1 MYKILIRRLTRSSG
15 KILLGLMPV
24 FLFGSFELQASSLS
38 EIAYP
43 LLHNLDVSVSG
54 TISDESGDP
63 LPGATITV
71 LGTSQGTVSD
81 LDGKFSITV
90 PDGATLVFSYIGYKT
105 QSIAVGAQSTI
116 DVQLLQ
122 DESSL
127 SEVLVVGYGTQEKKD
142 VTGAV
147 SSVKGAAI
155 QNLPVS
161 GASQALQG
169 RAAGVNVVRNGGAPG
184 NQGSIRIRGTGTLNN
199 AEPLIIIDGVPA
211 GNLNDVNPNDIASI
225 EVLKDASAS
234 AIYGTRAAN
243 GVVIVTTKRGD
254 FDQPLQFS
262 VNGYTG
268 VSNSIKTI
276 DVLDAPTLAQLKR
289 ERYTND
295 GIAMNPIWEN
305 PAYQTQRTDWQNELL
320 GQGTTQNVDLT
331 LTGGNK
337 NSSFMVSGGYFEE
350 KGMIR
355 NSGFR
360 RLSFRINSDH
370 KINDRFKI
378 GQNLQLISINEIAPN
393 TLSAQTGV
401 LWSAIRFHPGLPVQ
415 NPDGS
420 YSSSQISGEFGDINN
435 PIFTQDTQ
443 DSKNTTHKVL
453 GNFNAEYKIIEG
465 LKIRA
470 NFGLEG
476 YVSDGYNFNIKIND
490 QIRASPRNSL
500 SRNYGEGYSVLSE
513 YFLSYDKT
521 FLDLHTINFVGGY
534 TTQTF
539 NFEGFNA
546 GKLDF
551 IDESFDQR
559 FLDVGQ
565 TLNSI
570 GGGKSYDALASYF
583 GRVAYN
589 YDERYLLTATI
600 RSDGSSKFAEGN
612 KWGYF
617 PAFSLGWRIS
627 EEDFFSNV
635 GFISNL
641 KLTGGWGSL
650 GNQNVPGLQYLALIS
665 SGRRYSFGGN
675 QTVGAAQSRVPNL
688 GITWE
693 SAQMTNI
700 GLDIGLLENRLLAN
714 INYFIKD
721 TKDMLIA
728 PPTIG
733 SIGTAQIPNQN
744 LGELRNQGLEIEL
757 SYRKTAGQFSYNISG
772 NAAFIRNEVTKL
784 VDGNFIGSQ
793 LYGRS
798 SQEISRTYEGY
809 PIASFYGWRTDGLY
823 QTNEEIQN
831 DPNIA
836 ADQRRANG
844 LIQPGDVK
852 FLDLNGD
859 QVIDAQDREII
870 GNPHPKVVYGLNGEF
885 GYKNVDISLFFLG
898 NAGFDIYNADR
909 MQGID
914 PTYPF
919 NLYAETADRWTGP
932 NTSNEIPRMTTKRD
946 NLNHRTS
953 DLFLERGDF
962 LRLKNVVVGYTLPT
976 TLTQRYGVTRARF
989 YLTGQN
995 IFLLT
1000 KYSGMDPE
1008 LGYINNNLQL
1018 NVDYAQYP
1026 QARTWTFGTTITF

>member
-1 MYKILIRRLTRSSG
+1 MYLKAFWRRIPRSYFIVFGSLP
-15 KILLGLMPV
+15 ILLLGSQGIQANSRNDIFYPSPSGLAV
-24 FLFGSFELQASSLS
+24 A
-38 EIAYP
+38 
-43 LLHNLDVSVSG
+43 VSG
-54 TISDESGDP
+54 TITDENGEP

-71 LGTSQGTVSD
+71 LGSLQGTVSD
-81 LDGKFSITV
+81 LDGKFALSV
-90 PDGATLVFSYIGYKT
+90 PDGASLVISYIGYKSQTISVGT
-105 QSIAVGAQSTI
+105 QAVI
-116 DVQLLQ
+116 NVQLQQ

-127 SEVLVVGYGTQEKKD
+127 NEVLVVGYGTQEKKD

-147 SSVKGAAI
+147 SSIKGASI

-199 AEPLIIIDGVPA
+199 ADPLIVIDGVPA
-211 GNLNDVNPNDIASI
+211 GSLNDINPNDIASI

-289 ERYTND
+289 ERFTND
-295 GIAMNPIWEN
+295 GLAVNPIWAN

-320 GQGTTQNVDLT
+320 GQGTTQNVDIS

-337 NSSFMVSGGYFEE
+337 SSSFMLSGGYFEE

-355 NSGFR
+355 NSGFK

-378 GQNLQLISINEIAPN
+378 GQNLQLISINETAPN

-415 NPDGS
+415 NPNGS

-435 PIFTQDTQ
+435 PIFTQATQ
-443 DSKNTTHKVL
+443 DNKNTTHKVL
-453 GNFNAEYKIIEG
+453 GNFNAEYEIIEG
-465 LKIRA
+465 LKVRA

-476 YVSDGYNFNIKIND
+476 YVSDGYNFNIKVND

-513 YFLSYDKT
+513 YFISYDKT
-521 FLDLHTINFVGGY
+521 FLDRHTLNFVGGY

-539 NFEGFNA
+539 KFEGFNA
-546 GKLDF
+546 TKLDF

-589 YDERYLLTATI
+589 YDERYLLTATV
-600 RSDGSSKFAEGN
+600 RSDGSSKFASGN
-612 KWGYF
+612 QWGYF
-617 PAFSLGWRIS
+617 PAFSVGWRIS

-675 QTVGAAQSRVPNL
+675 QTVGAAQTRVPNL

-700 GLDIGLLENRLLAN
+700 GLDVGLFDNQLLAN
-714 INYFIKD
+714 FNYFIKD
-721 TKDMLIA
+721 TRDMLIA

-733 SIGTAQIPNQN
+733 SVGTAQIPNQN

-757 SYRKTAGQFSYNISG
+757 LYRKTVGQFFYSVSG
-772 NAAFIRNEVTKL
+772 NASFIKNEVTKL

-831 DPNIA
+831 DINVA
-836 ADQRRANG
+836 ADPRRTNG
-844 LIQPGDVK
+844 LIKPGDVK
-852 FLDLNGD
+852 FLDLNRD
-859 QVIDAQDREII
+859 QVVDEKDREVI
-870 GNPHPKVVYGLNGEF
+870 GNPHPSVVYGLNAEF
-885 GYKNVDISLFFLG
+885 GYKNFDFSLFFLG

-919 NLYAETADRWTGP
+919 NMYAETADRWTGP

-962 LRLKNVVVGYTLPT
+962 LRLKNLVVGYTLPLS
-976 TLTQRYGVTRARF
+976 LTQRFGVSKARF
-989 YLTGQN
+989 YVTGQN
-995 IFLLT
+995 LLLLT
-1000 KYSGMDPE
+1000 NYSGMDPE

-1026 QARTWTFGTTITF
+1026 QARTWTIGTTITF